1 MGIGKIRIMTALIA
15 LLSCALFAESG
26 AGGIN
31 FALPNVSSGL
41 FLDWGAAAKWS
52 DIAYVNKLR
61 DGGTHG
67 FQPCRGECEP
77 PGFWARA
84 IPATLYFGYMGYTVA
99 ARDYVY
105 RDNPE
110 DNWIGAVNGFCTGFI
125 LGVLSSA
132 WLESVIV
139 PDSGLWGAT
148 LITVAG
154 VAAGWWLAGY
164 KEKINKNPFM
174 YYGVAV
180 PVLVPLF
187 MITMSFAFMI

>member
-1 MGIGKIRIMTALIA
+1 MGTGKIRIVTALIA

-31 FALPNVSSGL
+31 FALPNASSGL
-41 FLDWGAAAKWS
+41 FLDWGAAAEWS
-52 DIAYVNKLR
+52 DIAYVNRFMR
-61 DGGTHG
+61 DGGTQG

-84 IPATLYFGYMGYTVA
+84 IPATLFLSYMGYTIA

-110 DNWIGAVNGFCTGFI
+110 DNWVGAVNGFCTGFI
-125 LGVLSSA
+125 LGALSAA
-132 WLESVIV
+132 WPMSLIDQ
-139 PDSGLWGAT
+139 PGLWGAV
-148 LITVAG
+148 LITGAG

-187 MITMSFAFMI
+187 MITMTIAIMI